1 VGGAADAKEVPLPL
15 AQAESRN
22 ATAAIAGKSSGRM
35 AEGID
40 PLVEFVKSACASG
53 GCASSCG
60 VVGVYEIGVSAF
72 PCRRTAA
79 LA

>member
-15 AQAESRN
+15 AQAESRI

-40 PLVEFVKSACASG
+40 PLVEFVEAPVRPAG
-53 GCASSCG
+53 APQ
-60 VVGVYEIGVSAF
+60 VVEWLEF
-72 PCRRTAA
+72 TK
-79 LA
+79 